1 MTSRSVLFRPLVTL
15 ALLGAATTACA
26 PSDVADEAG
35 EAGDVAAISSA
46 LTVGNATGSSQ
57 TFTAS
62 GTIDTSNAFFQ
73 SLGTNG
79 RACVTCHDA
88 NDNWTVVPAS
98 LQTRFN
104 NTNGTDPIFRT
115 NDGSNSPL
123 ADVSTVA
130 ARRTAYSM
138 LLSKGLI
145 RIGLSIPA
153 GAEFTLVAT
162 DDPYGYAGPVN
173 GFSLFRRPLPTTNLK
188 FLSTFMWDGRE
199 TFRDSSSTTCLKAP
213 LDPTTCFATPAF
225 DLADQANGATLGH
238 AQASQALTTAQQ
250 TSIVNFELGLFTAQT
265 FDNSAKDLTA
275 VHADGGPANLAA
287 KSFYFGINDVVSG
300 DYVTNAAFTSVVFH
314 TYDSWT
320 NRPGGGTEAA
330 RATVARGQA
339 LFNTKPITITGVKGI
354 NDDLGIPIFNGTCTT
369 CHDTPNAGNHS
380 IPAPLDIGLTDA
392 SRRTADM
399 PLYTLQRTATGETIQ
414 TTDPG
419 RALIT
424 GKWKD
429 IGRFKGPILRALS
442 GRAPYFHNGSAA
454 DLNAVV
460 SFYDSRFAVG
470 FTAQEKSDLVAFL
483 QTL

>member
-1 MTSRSVLFRPLVTL
+1 MTVRSVLFHPLVTL
-15 ALLGAATTACA
+15 AIVGMSAGACA
-26 PSDVADEAG
+26 PADQEDDVSARSA
-35 EAGDVAAISSA
+35 A
-46 LTVGNATGSSQ
+46 LTVNNSTGSAQ

-79 RACVTCHDA
+79 RSCLTCHDP
-88 NDNWTVVPAS
+88 NDNWTIVPAS

-104 NTNGTDPIFRT
+104 NTSGTDPVFRT

-123 ADVSTVA
+123 ADVSTVT
-130 ARRTAYSM
+130 ARRAAYSM

-145 RIGLSIPA
+145 RVGLPIPA
-153 GAEFTLVAT
+153 GAEFTLLAV
-162 DDPYGYAGPVN
+162 DDPYGYASAAN
-173 GFSLFRRPLPTTNLK
+173 GLSLFRRPLPSTNLK

-199 TFRDSSSTTCLKAP
+199 TFRDSSSTLCLKAP
-213 LDPTTCFATPAF
+213 LDTTTCFATATF

-238 AQASQALTTAQQ
+238 AQASTALTAAQQ

-265 FDNSAKDLTA
+265 FDNAAKDLTA
-275 VHADGGPANLAA
+275 AHGGGGPANLAA
-287 KSFYFGINDVVSG
+287 KPFYFGINDVVSG
-300 DYVTNAAFTSVVFH
+300 DYATGAAFTPVVFH
-314 TYDSWT
+314 TYDAWT

-339 LFNTKPITITGVKGI
+339 LFNTKPITITGVKGL
-354 NDDLGIPIFNGTCTT
+354 NDDLGVPSLNGTCTT
-369 CHDTPNAGNHS
+369 CHDTPDAGNHS

-392 SRRTADM
+392 SRRTVDM
-399 PLYTLQRTATGETIQ
+399 PLYTLQRSATGETIQ

-460 SFYDSRFAVG
+460 SFYDSRFAIG
-470 FTAQEKSDLVAFL
+470 LSTQEKSDLVAFL
-483 QTL
+483 RTL

>member
-15 ALLGAATTACA
+15 AIFGASAAACA
-26 PSDVADEAG
+26 PVDESGAADDVTAR
-35 EAGDVAAISSA
+35 STA
-46 LTVGNATGSSQ
+46 LTVNNATGTSQ

-79 RACVTCHDA
+79 RACVTCHDPG
-88 NDNWTVVPAS
+88 DNWTIVPAS
-98 LQTRFN
+98 LQARFN
-104 NTNGTDPIFRT
+104 SSGGTDPVFRT

-130 ARRTAYSM
+130 ARQAAYSM

-145 RIGLSIPA
+145 RVGLSIPA
-153 GAEFTLVAT
+153 SAEFTLLAT

-173 GFSLFRRPLPTTNLK
+173 GFSLFRRPLPSTNLK

-199 TFRDSSSTTCLKAP
+199 TFRDPSSATCLKAP
-213 LDPTTCFATPAF
+213 LDTTACFATPAF

-238 AQASQALTTAQQ
+238 AQASIALTPAQQ
-250 TSIVNFELGLFTAQT
+250 TSIVNFELSLFTAQT
-265 FDNSAKDLTA
+265 FDNAAKELTA
-275 VHADGGPANLAA
+275 INADGGPANLAA
-287 KSFYFGINDVVSG
+287 KPFYFGINDVVSG
-300 DYVTNAAFTSVVFH
+300 DYATSAPFTSVVFH
-314 TYDSWT
+314 TYDTWA
-320 NRPGGGTEAA
+320 NRKGGGTEAA
-330 RATVARGQA
+330 RAAVARGQA
-339 LFNTKPITITGVKGI
+339 LFNTKPIAIAGVKGI
-354 NDDLGIPIFNGTCTT
+354 NDDLGIAVLNGTCTT
-369 CHDTPNAGNHS
+369 CHDTPNAGDHS

-392 SRRTADM
+392 SRRTPDM
-399 PLYTLQRTATGETIQ
+399 PLYTLQRTSTGETIQ

-429 IGRFKGPILRALS
+429 IGRFKGPVLRALS

-470 FTAQEKSDLVAFL
+470 FSTQEKSDLVAFL